1 MMNMDKAVGDI
12 VMLVLRDGL
21 PLKGLG
27 IRQKKIYVRVKGHD
41 SVGIWMELPEYQ
53 VPQLAHSS
61 DGPERE
67 MTAVACALAP
77 WAVIE
82 SVVHFPDLDG
92 FDFPSPEVDSLGFHA
107 G

>member
-12 VMLVLRDGL
+12 VLLVLRDGL

-27 IRQKKIYVRVKGHD
+27 IRQKKIYVRVQGYD
-41 SVGIWMELPEYQ
+41 RIGLWLELPGYQ
-53 VPQLAHSS
+53 LPQLSHSAES
-61 DGPERE
+61 PERE
-67 MTAVACALAP
+67 MTAVGCALAP

-82 SVVHFPDLDG
+82 SVVHFPDLEG
-92 FDFPSPEVDSLGFHA
+92 FDFPSPEVDSLGFQT

>member
-1 MMNMDKAVGDI
+1 MMNMDEAVGDI
-12 VMLVLRDGL
+12 VLLVLSDGL

-27 IRQKKIYVRVKGHD
+27 IRQKKIYVRVQGYD
-41 SVGIWMELPEYQ
+41 RVGMWLELPEYQ
-53 VPQLAHSS
+53 LPQLSHSK

-67 MTAVACALAP
+67 ITAVGCALAP

-82 SVVHFPDLDG
+82 SVVHFPDLEG
-92 FDFPSPEVDSLGFHA
+92 FDFPIPEVDSLGFQT